1 MSGQQKLTDDQIKFA
16 REQTQARRQ
25 ALKLARAYPT
35 VAELAA
41 KLDCTPRYLQKVIAG
56 KVR

>member
-1 MSGQQKLTDDQIKFA
+1 MSATPKLTAEQIRFA
-16 REQTQARRQ
+16 REQTSARRH

-41 KLDCTPRYLQKVIAG
+41 LLNCTPRYLQKIIAG